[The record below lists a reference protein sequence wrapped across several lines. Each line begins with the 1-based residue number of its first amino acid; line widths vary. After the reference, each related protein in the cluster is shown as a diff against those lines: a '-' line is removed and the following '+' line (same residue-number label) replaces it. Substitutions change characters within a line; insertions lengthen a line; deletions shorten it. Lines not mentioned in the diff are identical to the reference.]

1 MKDCYFLDFVIFFCI
16 IYLMKILQVLDLLKN
31 KIVQLPLPEDISFST
46 YQLVLIDSGKEK
58 IVAKVLTFSREIPN
72 PTMTENYVFER
83 VLTKEE
89 TADWHEKMDNSRER
103 VITARELSE
112 KNELDMHFFES
123 RQDFEGRVF
132 SFFFVSPGNVD
143 FRELLKDLAQTF
155 KKRIHLQR
163 VSPNDRLKMIGGY
176 DLSGRENV
184 DDFAKFMKER
194 PTMDVV
200 RDQGIMIR
208 NNPRIYDFSGKIKGN
223 LVYEVSLYRE
233 MRQYMPHMK
242 QRVKVGDRIGKVKG
256 LDILRNRVKI
266 EFDGSIIDYFDV
278 KDVEYDNKKPLP
290 PQKEIEIVAELD
302 MYGDVL

>member
-1 MKDCYFLDFVIFFCI
+1 
-16 IYLMKILQVLDLLKN
+16 MKILQVLDLFKN
-31 KIVQLPLPEDISFST
+31 KLVQLELPEDVNFST
-46 YQLVLIDSGKEK
+46 YQLVLLKSKRELVVG
-58 IVAKVLTFSREIPN
+58 KVLTFSRDMASPSL
-72 PTMTENYVFER
+72 TEDYSFDR
-83 VLTKEE
+83 SLTKEE
-89 TADWHEKMDNSRER
+89 TVDWNKKMDNTRER
-103 VITARELSE
+103 VILARELSE
-112 KNELDMHFFES
+112 KNNLEMHFFES
-123 RQDFEGRVF
+123 REDFESRVY
-132 SFFFVSPGNVD
+132 SFFFVSTGNVD

-176 DLSGRENV
+176 DLSGRDNI

-223 LVYEVSLYRE
+223 LVYEVALYRE
-233 MRQYMPHMK
+233 MRRYMPHMK
-242 QRVKVGDRIGKVKG
+242 QRVQVGDRTGKVKG

-266 EFDGSIIDYFDV
+266 EFDANIIDYFDV

-290 PQKEIEIVAELD
+290 PQKEIEIKAELD
-302 MYGDVL
+302 MYGEVL